1 MRSVRFRSKTEIASH
16 LSQQK
21 RSGLSVSEYCNQQS
35 IPVSTFFNWQKR
47 CNVRKKEESTPSFA
61 HVTLSEHGS
70 LQYEIVGGEITVR
83 VPAGVE
89 EAPLRSIVTVLHELS

>member
-1 MRSVRFRSKTEIASH
+1 MRNVRFRSKEEIASH

-21 RSGLSVSEYCNQQS
+21 QSGLSVSEYCNQHS

-47 CNVRKKEESTPSFA
+47 CKSMKKEISTPSFA
-61 HVTLSEHGS
+61 HVTLSGHGS
-70 LQYEIVGGEITVR
+70 LCYEIVHGEITVR

-89 EAPLRSIVTVLHELS
+89 ETPLRSIVTVLHELS